1 MTALLELKQK
11 IKEFYSEHDVLLLS
25 VGKFL
30 LAFLLFQGINS
41 SMGMMEKIDNIF
53 VVLILAIVCAILPV
67 NTMAVIGCLLI
78 VAHCYAVGIEVAGFA
93 LVFLIL
99 LIILFLRFTAQD
111 NAALVFTPVAF
122 TFKIP
127 AVVPVL
133 GGLLRTP
140 ACAVPA
146 SCGVLLYHE
155 SCERKKH
162 GFTGKR
168 DRACSEIANSSGRHY
183 EESGNVADN
192 SGICG
197 SNGNCIYDF
206 QMLL

>member
-11 IKEFYSEHDVLLLS
+11 IKGFYSEHDVLLLS

-41 SMGMMEKIDNIF
+41 SMGTMEKIDNIF

-67 NTMAVIGCLLI
+67 NTMAVVGCLLI

-122 TFKIP
+122 TF
-127 AVVPVL
+127 
-133 GGLLRTP
+133 
-140 ACAVPA
+140 
-146 SCGVLLYHE
+146 
-155 SCERKKH
+155 
-162 GFTGKR
+162 
-168 DRACSEIANSSGRHY
+168 
-183 EESGNVADN
+183 
-192 SGICG
+192 
-197 SNGNCIYDF
+197 
-206 QMLL
+206 

>member
-111 NAALVFTPVAF
+111 NAG
-122 TFKIP
+122 I
-127 AVVPVL
+127 
-133 GGLLRTP
+133 
-140 ACAVPA
+140 
-146 SCGVLLYHE
+146 
-155 SCERKKH
+155 
-162 GFTGKR
+162 GFYP
-168 DRACSEIANSSGRHY
+168 C
-183 EESGNVADN
+183 
-192 SGICG
+192 
-197 SNGNCIYDF
+197 CIY
-206 QMLL
+206 L

>member
-99 LIILFLRFTAQD
+99 LIILFLRFTD
-111 NAALVFTPVAF
+111 
-122 TFKIP
+122 
-127 AVVPVL
+127 
-133 GGLLRTP
+133 
-140 ACAVPA
+140 
-146 SCGVLLYHE
+146 
-155 SCERKKH
+155 
-162 GFTGKR
+162 
-168 DRACSEIANSSGRHY
+168 
-183 EESGNVADN
+183 
-192 SGICG
+192 
-197 SNGNCIYDF
+197 
-206 QMLL
+206 

>member
-93 LVFLIL
+93 LPFYFIAVLLQMLLISINPSKIL
-99 LIILFLRFTAQD
+99 LIVFQNRSFLRE
-111 NAALVFTPVAF
+111 
-122 TFKIP
+122 
-127 AVVPVL
+127 PVL
-133 GGLLRTP
+133 PDLLLP
-140 ACAVPA
+140 APVPLFCH
-146 SCGVLLYHE
+146 SQ
-155 SCERKKH
+155 KKW
-162 GFTGKR
+162 
-168 DRACSEIANSSGRHY
+168 S
-183 EESGNVADN
+183 
-192 SGICG
+192 
-197 SNGNCIYDF
+197 
-206 QMLL
+206 

>member
-78 VAHCYAVGIEVAGFA
+78 VAHCYAVGIEGRICSCLSHTFDY
-93 LVFLIL
+93 FI
-99 LIILFLRFTAQD
+99 
-111 NAALVFTPVAF
+111 
-122 TFKIP
+122 FKIHSP
-127 AVVPVL
+127 
-133 GGLLRTP
+133 G
-140 ACAVPA
+140 
-146 SCGVLLYHE
+146 
-155 SCERKKH
+155 
-162 GFTGKR
+162 
-168 DRACSEIANSSGRHY
+168 
-183 EESGNVADN
+183 
-192 SGICG
+192 
-197 SNGNCIYDF
+197 
-206 QMLL
+206 